1 MAKAG
6 AFMKMR
12 FDITEIDA
20 TDHSAEILAGD
31 SKIRRENKSL

>member
-31 SKIRRENKSL
+31 SKKNKKRK